1 MGRPLNIAFR
11 RSFSS
16 AAWTLI
22 FALGGPKSCL
32 SGSWLPTWFT
42 SQGYN
47 FPLNLI
53 TTVAELFI
61 GFLVATA
68 ANRAQN
74 ALTAL
79 LDKIDLQ
86 EEQIEATE
94 TNIVTL
100 ITENTD
106 LTGEI
111 HTLTTEIRTL
121 TMCMCRGTPPSSLRP
136 INRSPRWRPRPDS
149 GSAMSHLYVL
159 PPEKPPLSTG
169 AHPLRRQGLAEPDR
183 MTAPDPAAGILQ
195 THIGSRRSN
204 LEYAQVIAARPRKGG
219 SDEPQGPGPRLARPS
234 MRSRG
239 AHRDALGLCL
249 HRSPSSRGPTNEVGR
264 SRCSLGFVR
273 GRSGFIQ
280 SGRPS

>member
-1 MGRPLNIAFR
+1 MGRPLNIAFW
-11 RSFSS
+11 FVLVV
-16 AAWTLI
+16 AWTLI
-22 FALGGPKSCL
+22 FALGGPKLS

-94 TNIVTL
+94 ANIVTL
-100 ITENTD
+100 IQENTD

-111 HTLTTEIRTL
+111 HALTTEIRGL
-121 TMCMCRGTPPSSLRP
+121 TMQ
-136 INRSPRWRPRPDS
+136 
-149 GSAMSHLYVL
+149 VL
-159 PPEKPPLSTG
+159 KN
-169 AHPLRRQGLAEPDR
+169 
-183 MTAPDPAAGILQ
+183 AAIIAQ
-195 THIGSRRSN
+195 THR
-204 LEYAQVIAARPRKGG
+204 QVTALTARAGLDVGDDPPA
-219 SDEPQGPGPRLARPS
+219 STPS
-234 MRSRG
+234 
-239 AHRDALGLCL
+239 A
-249 HRSPSSRGPTNEVGR
+249 PT
-264 SRCSLGFVR
+264 S
-273 GRSGFIQ
+273 
-280 SGRPS
+280 

>member
-1 MGRPLNIAFR
+1 MTVTEDSTERPAKHPTSGRSSGPGTTTQAMKDAVKRPTAFDRFADWVSEAMGRPLNIAFW
-11 RSFSS
+11 FVLVVT
-16 AAWTLI
+16 WTLI
-22 FALGGPKSCL
+22 FALGGPKL
-32 SGSWLPTWFT
+32 SSGTWLPTWFT

-100 ITENTD
+100 IKENTD
-106 LTGEI
+106 LTSEI

-121 TMCMCRGTPPSSLRP
+121 TMQVLKNATLIAETHQQVAALTAQAGLDVGNFPP
-136 INRSPRWRPRPDS
+136 D
-149 GSAMSHLYVL
+149 A
-159 PPEKPPLSTG
+159 PP
-169 AHPLRRQGLAEPDR
+169 
-183 MTAPDPAAGILQ
+183 PAAA
-195 THIGSRRSN
+195 T
-204 LEYAQVIAARPRKGG
+204 
-219 SDEPQGPGPRLARPS
+219 
-234 MRSRG
+234 
-239 AHRDALGLCL
+239 
-249 HRSPSSRGPTNEVGR
+249 
-264 SRCSLGFVR
+264 
-273 GRSGFIQ
+273 
-280 SGRPS
+280 

>member
-1 MGRPLNIAFR
+1 MTVTEDTTERSAQRQTSEPSSGPGTTTQAMKDAVKRPTAFDRFADWVSEAMGRPLNIAFW
-11 RSFSS
+11 FVLVVT
-16 AAWTLI
+16 WTLI
-22 FALGGPKSCL
+22 FALGGPKLS

-100 ITENTD
+100 IKENTD
-106 LTGEI
+106 LTSEI

-121 TMCMCRGTPPSSLRP
+121 TMQVLKNATLIAETHQQVAALTAQAGLDVGDFPPDT
-136 INRSPRWRPRPDS
+136 SP
-149 GSAMSHLYVL
+149 
-159 PPEKPPLSTG
+159 
-169 AHPLRRQGLAEPDR
+169 
-183 MTAPDPAAGILQ
+183 PA
-195 THIGSRRSN
+195 TTS
-204 LEYAQVIAARPRKGG
+204 
-219 SDEPQGPGPRLARPS
+219 
-234 MRSRG
+234 
-239 AHRDALGLCL
+239 
-249 HRSPSSRGPTNEVGR
+249 
-264 SRCSLGFVR
+264 
-273 GRSGFIQ
+273 
-280 SGRPS
+280 